1 MRKLIGT
8 IAIIITLYLGFFGC
22 EKYNVKPFIVNW
34 FKSDSPA
41 QVKEKASKILKT
53 RLYDLKMQE
62 RDKELGDERRSK
74 IGTGDRSEKIR
85 TYNYPQNRVTDHRIG
100 FTLNTLDRI
109 MAGDIDKVIDALIT
123 EDQARKLRGE

>member
-41 QVKEKASKILKT
+41 QLKEKANKIKDIIVEKDT
-53 RLYDLKMQE
+53 NEVKEHTDSIINDLP
-62 RDKELGDERRSK
+62 
-74 IGTGDRSEKIR
+74 
-85 TYNYPQNRVTDHRIG
+85 YNN
-100 FTLNTLDRI
+100 
-109 MAGDIDKVIDALIT
+109 
-123 EDQARKLRGE
+123 